1 MDGVATVLRNDEKL
15 SAIKVDE
22 GLDKDEF
29 ILTRHGQFSPPINIL
44 NIYGEIESRSNK
56 YEIEERWN
64 RILAI
69 VSSIESRNEA
79 LVLIGDIMVWREI
92 QIK

>member
-1 MDGVATVLRNDEKL
+1 MGGVATVLRNDEKL

-64 RILAI
+64 QILAI

>member
-1 MDGVATVLRNDEKL
+1 M
-15 SAIKVDE
+15 
-22 GLDKDEF
+22 
-29 ILTRHGQFSPPINIL
+29 